1 MSDRLAG
8 GFRIGDHAVEPARG
22 RIVSPAGETHVE
34 PRAMDVLV
42 ALARK
47 AGDTVGRDELIESVW
62 KHPYV
67 SDEAL
72 SRCISLLRHAL
83 GDDRSQPRYLETIPK
98 RGYRLITPVQA
109 MAHAATLPGRP
120 AQSGADRSTAPD
132 PTKTNLRLQPARIMA
147 REGDLSEIR
156 ALLASE
162 RAPET
167 LLEALALAD
176 QIGLK
181 ILGAHVTSLV
191 AALAAFTKS
200 WHHAARLHG
209 AGCAQCEDLGF
220 AMEPADAAFVE
231 PMISR
236 ARDALG
242 KEAFASDEAEGRTL
256 SYETAI
262 AEAGAWLRESEA
274 RRARI
279 A

>member
-1 MSDRLAG
+1 VSDPLAG

-98 RGYRLITPVQA
+98 RGYRLMAPVEV
-109 MAHAATLPGRP
+109 AAGTLAERERQGR
-120 AQSGADRSTAPD
+120 SGEDGRAVPD
-132 PTKTNLRLQPARIMA
+132 PNRTNLGLQRTRIIG
-147 REGDLSEIR
+147 REGDWSEVR

-162 RAPET
+162 RAPEM

-200 WHHAARLHG
+200 WHRAARLHG
-209 AGCAQCEDLGF
+209 AACAQCEELGF
-220 AMEPADAAFVE
+220 AMEPVDAAFVE

-242 KEAFASDEAEGRTL
+242 KEAFASDEAEGRML
-256 SYETAI
+256 SYGTTI
-262 AEAGAWLRESEA
+262 AEAGAWLREREA
-274 RRARI
+274 RRVRI